1 MKKRY
6 FMTADLDIFRVEY
19 ATKKE
24 MLSLMKDAKDSSYGN
39 NNGFTD
45 NYFDAVAV
53 ETKDYFRLSE
63 EETAKDKTLDFKY
76 FVEGFMKC
84 KYRELMDSG
93 STRVINMT
101 FDELISYLHKDC
113 KGIYKTK
120 MWSKKA
126 V

>member
-1 MKKRY
+1 MGAYKQIY
-6 FMTADLDIFRVEY
+6 LEEANE
-19 ATKKE
+19 
-24 MLSLMKDAKDSSYGN
+24 LM
-39 NNGFTD
+39 
-45 NYFDAVAV
+45 
-53 ETKDYFRLSE
+53 RLVF

-113 KGIYKTK
+113 KEIYKKGKFSIDYLQAGWIIRKTIFFA
-120 MWSKKA
+120 KKRTI
-126 V
+126 